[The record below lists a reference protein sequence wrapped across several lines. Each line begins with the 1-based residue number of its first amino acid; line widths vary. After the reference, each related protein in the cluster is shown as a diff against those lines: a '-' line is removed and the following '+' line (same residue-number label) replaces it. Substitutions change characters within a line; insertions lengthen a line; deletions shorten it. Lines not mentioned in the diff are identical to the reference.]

1 MKARLLPALG
11 NLVVLAA
18 GLAVLF
24 GLPALGETYL
34 IINSTIFGAFAILAL
49 SLALI
54 WGYAGIL
61 CFGQAAFFGLG
72 GYTYAVTA
80 INMGDTTVPALLAVL
95 VPALFAALLGYFMF
109 WGRISDVYLGVI
121 TLTVSLIF
129 YRFINQ
135 TAGEQWNIGDAP
147 LGGFNGIP
155 ATPILNW
162 PGRPG
167 EQLAPE
173 DVFGLTVGLL
183 LIVYFAC
190 KALLATSFG
199 RVIVAIRENETRAE
213 LLGYDTR
220 VYKLAVFVIGGALAG
235 LSGLL
240 FANSVFV
247 SPTMF
252 SLPVSGQI
260 IIWVIVGG
268 LGTLIGPVIGCVLM
282 QFLTNYLGTLNQ
294 VKGFGWVDPNLV
306 LGVLLVIFVLAVPKG
321 LMALVTDAWRWSVG
335 RWSAGFVRRPRAA
348 SPPAGERVSNP

>member
-1 MKARLLPALG
+1 VKKARLLPILG
-11 NLVVLAA
+11 NLAVLAA

-24 GLPALGETYL
+24 GLPAFAETYL
-34 IINSTIFGAFAILAL
+34 IINSTIFAAFAILAL

-72 GYTYAVTA
+72 GYVYAVTA
-80 INMGDTTVPALLAVL
+80 INMGDTTVPAVLAVL
-95 VPALFAALLGYFMF
+95 LPALFAGMLGYFMF

-129 YRFINQ
+129 FRFINQ

-167 EQLAPE
+167 DQLAPE
-173 DVFGLTVGLL
+173 NIFSLSVGLL
-183 LIVYFAC
+183 IIVYFSC
-190 KALLATSFG
+190 KILLATRFG
-199 RVIVAIRENETRAE
+199 RIIVAIRENETRAE
-213 LLGYDTR
+213 LLGYDVR
-220 VYKLAVFVIGGALAG
+220 LYKLAIFMIGGAMAG

-260 IIWVIVGG
+260 IIWIIIGG
-268 LGTLIGPVIGCVLM
+268 LGTLIGPVIGCILM
-282 QFLTNYLGTLNQ
+282 QILTNYLGTLSQ

-306 LGVLLVIFVLAVPKG
+306 LGVLLVIFVLLVPKG
-321 LMALVTDAWRWSVG
+321 LTALVADGWRALASL
-335 RWSAGFVRRPRAA
+335 ATRPRAA
-348 SPPAGERVSNP
+348 PAPAARERTSNP